1 MHEAARCPHERPA
14 GHVRVHASV
23 PGDKHGP
30 PPGVEGDMSP
40 RPRYQ
45 ASRHKAADK
54 LLDKVALITGG
65 DSGSTAGEVLAVTGG
80 ETDTR

>member
-1 MHEAARCPHERPA
+1 
-14 GHVRVHASV
+14 
-23 PGDKHGP
+23 
-30 PPGVEGDMSP
+30 MSP

>member
-1 MHEAARCPHERPA
+1 
-14 GHVRVHASV
+14 
-23 PGDKHGP
+23 
-30 PPGVEGDMSP
+30 MSP

-45 ASRHKAADK
+45 ASRYKAADE

-65 DSGSTAGEVLAVTGG
+65 DSGFVVGEDLAVTGG